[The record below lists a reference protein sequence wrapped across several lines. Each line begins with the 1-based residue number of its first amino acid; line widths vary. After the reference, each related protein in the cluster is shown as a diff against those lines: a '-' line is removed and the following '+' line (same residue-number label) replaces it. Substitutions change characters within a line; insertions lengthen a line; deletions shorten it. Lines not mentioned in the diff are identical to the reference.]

1 MLISVLAAWCLWQV
15 YVWQFR
21 TSFSKVLSTD
31 VTGVKRKDVRE
42 KLFHIDE
49 ADPSKVGGT
58 STREEVG
65 REYINCGLV
74 VKHCVMCSS
83 FVSWSA

>member
-1 MLISVLAAWCLWQV
+1 M
-15 YVWQFR
+15 WQFR

-49 ADPSKVGGT
+49 ADPSKVGEQGHQGT
-58 STREEVG
+58 RSG
-65 REYINCGLV
+65 P
-74 VKHCVMCSS
+74 
-83 FVSWSA
+83 

>member
-1 MLISVLAAWCLWQV
+1 MLIGVLVVQV

-49 ADPSKVGGT
+49 ADPSKVGEQGQRLQGVR
-58 STREEVG
+58 SG
-65 REYINCGLV
+65 P
-74 VKHCVMCSS
+74 
-83 FVSWSA
+83 